1 MESSFLISGSLL
13 MLDLSLSWLKW
24 TKTLGKTAIIR
35 KEITNKMLAE
45 TDEETKSY
53 TLTPAGEKALS
64 DWNKKP

>member
-1 MESSFLISGSLL
+1 